1 MRCAIVDDEPLALGI
16 LEDYVA
22 RVPFLECV
30 GVFSNALEALAFIER
45 GGVDLLLLDVNMP
58 ELTGLQL
65 LRSLPHPPA
74 VILTTAYSE
83 YALAGYDHDV
93 VDYLLKPIEF
103 ERFLKAVNKAH
114 DLVRRAVGDD
124 QRARTILLK
133 SGTRFHH
140 LKLAEIRCARAAGNY
155 VAFITGD
162 REILSLMTMTEA
174 VALLSGGDFLRVHRS
189 YIVNLQH
196 VEVIEDDALVVDK
209 HRIPV
214 TDSYREGLLRALKSS
229 RRR

>member
-1 MRCAIVDDEPLALGI
+1 MMRCAIVDDEPLALGI

-30 GVFSNALEALAFIER
+30 GAFSNALEALAYIQR

-83 YALAGYDHDV
+83 YALAGYDLDV

-114 DLVRRAVGDD
+114 DLAHRATGGDA
-124 QRARTILLK
+124 RARTILLK
-133 SGTRFHH
+133 SGTRLHR

-155 VAFITGD
+155 VAFVTGD

-174 VALLSGGDFLRVHRS
+174 VALLSGGDFLRIHRS

-196 VEVIEDDALVVDK
+196 VEVVEDDVVIVEK
-209 HRIPV
+209 HRIPIAE
-214 TDSYREGLLRALKSS
+214 TYREGLLRALKSA
-229 RRR
+229 RR